1 MSCGGSAKKVLL
13 AALAECAELS
23 TLNLVLCTLS
33 LNLAANG
40 SDHKSQNTKHQ
51 VQSTKYK
58 DSIPIPNFL
67 MSLLESKDVSKIY
80 QMGTTSVTA
89 LDNVSL
95 SLKEGEFVSIQGT
108 SGSGK
113 STLLN
118 MVGGLDHPTSGEV
131 LFNARA
137 LGPLNKREMARYRR
151 FSVGMIFQNFNLIP
165 TMTAE
170 ENVGLALAFGGI
182 RGSQRRQRAE
192 ELLGRV
198 GLSDRLTHRPSEL
211 SGGEQQRVAIARA
224 LANHPKVL
232 LADEP
237 TGNVDSTRAH
247 ELLALLREM
256 VDKDSLTI
264 LMVTHDREL
273 ATSFSDRIILMK
285 DGRVMKDEG

>member
-1 MSCGGSAKKVLL
+1 
-13 AALAECAELS
+13 
-23 TLNLVLCTLS
+23 
-33 LNLAANG
+33 
-40 SDHKSQNTKHQ
+40 
-51 VQSTKYK
+51 
-58 DSIPIPNFL
+58 
-67 MSLLESKDVSKIY
+67 MSLLEARKVSKVY

-89 LDNVSL
+89 LDAVSL
-95 SLKEGEFVSIQGT
+95 ALEEGEFVSIQGT

-118 MVGGLDHPTSGEV
+118 MIGGLDHPTSGEV
-131 LFNARA
+131 LYNEK
-137 LGPLNKREMARYRR
+137 PLAPLSKKEMARYRR

-165 TMTAE
+165 TMSAE
-170 ENVGLALAFGGI
+170 ENVGLALAFGGV
-182 RGSQRRQRAE
+182 RGLQRRQRAD
-192 ELLGRV
+192 ELLSRV
-198 GLSDRLTHRPSEL
+198 GLGDRLTHRPSEL

-224 LANHPKVL
+224 LANNPKVL

-273 ATSFSDRIILMK
+273 ATAFSDRTILMK
-285 DGRVMKDEG
+285 DGKVVQG